1 MFALWGAAAVNRHGF
16 LRFAAALLFSASV
29 SVADLRFSAFDSL
42 RGGMSQ
48 ILLPFRY
55 AGELPL
61 RTAEAV
67 GDYFG
72 SRARLLGEKKELEE
86 KLLRQTIRINSLNFY
101 VAQNDELRGMLAL
114 RERVPG
120 DWLAADVRQETSQL
134 QQDQI
139 HLNRGVSD
147 GVFPGMTVADE
158 QGVVGQIVRSAA
170 RSSAVNILTHPR
182 QWIAARV
189 RRTGQ
194 LAIVRG
200 SGGAMEI
207 YSMPANSD
215 LVSGDE
221 LIADG
226 GVFPSGYPVGEVLLV
241 RRGVR
246 YLTAQVAPA
255 SGFYGRRTLLIYQTR
270 EEEEEQ

>member
-1 MFALWGAAAVNRHGF
+1 MFALWGAGAMNRHGF
-16 LRFAAALLFSASV
+16 LRCAAALLFSAGLSA
-29 SVADLRFSAFDSL
+29 ADLQLHAFDSL

-48 ILLPFRY
+48 ILSPFRF

-61 RTAEAV
+61 QTATAV

-72 SRARLLGEKKELEE
+72 ARAQLLQEKKELEE
-86 KLLRQTIRINSLNFY
+86 KLLRQTIRIESLDFH
-101 VAQNDELRGMLAL
+101 VDQNDELRGLLAL
-114 RERVPG
+114 KERVPG

-134 QQDQI
+134 QQDKI
-139 HLNRGVSD
+139 YLNRGVSD
-147 GVFPGMTVADE
+147 GVLPGMTVVDE
-158 QGVVGQIVRSAA
+158 LGVVGQIVRAGA
-170 RSSAVNILTHPR
+170 HASAVNLLVHPR

-200 SGGAMEI
+200 NGGGMEI

-215 LVSGDE
+215 LAPGDK

-226 GVFPSGYPVGEVLLV
+226 GVFPAGYPVGKVLSV

-246 YLTAQVAPA
+246 YLTAAVAPK
-255 SGFYGRRTLLIYQTR
+255 SGFYRRRTLLIYLTR
-270 EEEEEQ
+270 APEEGQ